1 MDEYLDVP
9 DDGPEPKIGEVIDLD
24 DPKLKQEIPVLEPIK
39 PIKKTRSISID
50 AIEEPITRTGFK
62 VILSRDKY
70 FITSNGVKIQRDES
84 TKDIKKG
91 DLFYM

>member
-9 DDGPEPKIGEVIDLD
+9 DDGPEPKIGEVMDLD
-24 DPKLKQEIPVLEPIK
+24 DQKPEPKIPPLEPEK
-39 PIKKTRSISID
+39 PSKKTKSIPISI
-50 AIEEPITRTGFK
+50 AEEPISTGFK